1 LGIQCYSAYLSR
13 RGGVEA
19 LLFVEFRLALFAFI
33 VSKIISKVSAAMPD
47 RIVNRQVFAA
57 LLTTQLTF

>member
-1 LGIQCYSAYLSR
+1 
-13 RGGVEA
+13 
-19 LLFVEFRLALFAFI
+19 LFVAFRRAFFAFV

-47 RIVNRQVFAA
+47 SIVNRQVFAA